1 MPNVTRRLFIRT
13 SAVGMGAA
21 MLASAAPASLRSAI
35 AQDQKPSK
43 KLITRKLGKTGID
56 LPIVS
61 MGVMRADNPGLVKA
75 ALETGMVHLDTAHGY
90 QKGKNE
96 EMLGEVLKAYPRDS
110 FVIGTKIT
118 PEDRE
123 KKVSDA
129 DAGTIKAAFL
139 AKLDLSL
146 QRLQMKY
153 VDILYLHGAASR
165 DAVLSAPYIEALKE
179 AKASGKAKH
188 IGVSTHKN
196 EPEVIQA
203 AIDSGVYEVVLTS
216 LNFKQDHYQEM
227 KKAIASAAK
236 AGIGIVAMKTMAGGY
251 LDKERKKPVN
261 CKAALKFVLQDE
273 NVTTSIPG
281 ITTFEHLA
289 ENAAVNEELTMT
301 GDEKESLSLGKL
313 EGGLYCQGCEQCSA
327 NCKKGLPI
335 PEIMRAYMYAY
346 GYANAAMGHELL
358 AELDLGSNP
367 CGDCGRCTAV
377 CSKGFAVSEKI
388 ADISRL
394 VDVPYE
400 FIG

>member
-1 MPNVTRRLFIRT
+1 MSTVSRRSFIRT
-13 SAVGMGAA
+13 SAVGVGAA
-21 MLASAAPASLRSAI
+21 VLASAAPASVLPG
-35 AQDQKPSK
+35 DDKKTPK
-43 KLITRKLGKTGID
+43 KLITRKLGNTGIE
-56 LPIVS
+56 LPVVS

-75 ALETGMVHLDTAHGY
+75 ALEAGMVHLDTAHGY

-96 EMLGEVLKAYPRDS
+96 EMLGEVLKTYPRDS
-110 FVIGTKIT
+110 FVISTKIT
-118 PEDRE
+118 PEGSPS
-123 KKVSDA
+123 SDPA
-129 DAGTIKAAFL
+129 QLKAAYL

-146 QRLQMKY
+146 KRLQMPY
-153 VDILYLHGAASR
+153 VDILYLHGPSSR
-165 DAVLSAPYIEALKE
+165 DVALAPPFLEALKE

-188 IGVSTHKN
+188 LGISTHKN

-216 LNFKQDHYQEM
+216 LNFRQDHYPEM
-227 KKAIASAAK
+227 KKAIAAAAK
-236 AGIGIVAMKTMAGGY
+236 AGIGIVAMKTMAGGFW
-251 LDKERKKPVN
+251 DKDRTKPVN
-261 CKAALKFVLQDE
+261 CTAALKFVLQDE
-273 NVTTSIPG
+273 NVCTAIPG

-289 ENAAVNEELTMT
+289 ENAAVNENLGMSAVER
-301 GDEKESLSLGKL
+301 EALSLGKP
-313 EGGLYCQGCEQCSA
+313 EGGLYCQGCEHCTA
-327 NCKKGLPI
+327 GCTKGLPI
-335 PEIMRAYMYAY
+335 PELMRAYMYTY

-377 CSKGFAVSEKI
+377 CSKGFNVSEKI